1 MPAVRK
7 MFGGWSLITK
17 LMPMA
22 SGKGQKIVNE
32 VGSVDVAIHTL
43 QEQLHNSDAKESNP
57 KQSLPPQRPHS
68 MKLATKFCTSPNW
81 SWTHGI
87 RILEGFADVPKPH
100 DNVAAEKATMEMT
113 ILALCMTQTK
123 GTKGTTPSIQ
133 IKNWQIMRGLQ
144 AKHIPSY
151 PLKIQQ
157 ELNNLRALEPS
168 STLALGKISTGLS
181 GLQELHQCLEELL
194 NLYSTQQALSHHQ
207 DKKWVDELL
216 DGSVKLL
223 DICGATRDVISQ
235 FKENVG
241 DLQSALRRRKG
252 DVCIE
257 SSINNY
263 IYWRK
268 KMNKDAKRLLA
279 AMKKMYNKGG
289 ASPLLDQDHHLSTMM
304 RELREVNIMS
314 ISIFQSLVL
323 LLSTPVLKPKLSA
336 ISSEEAKLETMEIA
350 RKRLEGLEVSIEGLD
365 KGLECMYRRLVKQEP
380 LSSTSS
386 PTRAMLIN

>member
-1 MPAVRK
+1 M
-7 MFGGWSLITK
+7 
-17 LMPMA
+17 
-22 SGKGQKIVNE
+22 
-32 VGSVDVAIHTL
+32 
-43 QEQLHNSDAKESNP
+43 
-57 KQSLPPQRPHS
+57 
-68 MKLATKFCTSPNW
+68 
-81 SWTHGI
+81 
-87 RILEGFADVPKPH
+87 
-100 DNVAAEKATMEMT
+100 
-113 ILALCMTQTK
+113 
-123 GTKGTTPSIQ
+123 
-133 IKNWQIMRGLQ
+133 
-144 AKHIPSY
+144 
-151 PLKIQQ
+151 
-157 ELNNLRALEPS
+157 EPS

-323 LLSTPVLKPKLSA
+323 LLSTPVLKPKLSRWSLVSKFMHKGAVSCEENAENMKELESVEFSLGA

-365 KGLECMYRRLVKQEP
+365 KGLECMYRRLVK
-380 LSSTSS
+380 
-386 PTRAMLIN
+386 TRASLLNIISH